1 MFYSERASYNESNY
15 IIGKQTEQMRWRIS
29 TWRKKYKWQKKPL
42 KTYSN
47 LLIIKDMK
55 KKIKYNFHISN
66 NKYQKTE
73 RMFDASVSV
82 VTWAE
87 PYAVIGSMSRKAK
100 HFIWES
106 ILKKLL
112 KAPVFLAQRVLTR
125 HYLILKG

>member
-1 MFYSERASYNESNY
+1 M
-15 IIGKQTEQMRWRIS
+15 
-29 TWRKKYKWQKKPL
+29 

-82 VTWAE
+82 VT
-87 PYAVIGSMSRKAK
+87 
-100 HFIWES
+100 
-106 ILKKLL
+106 
-112 KAPVFLAQRVLTR
+112 
-125 HYLILKG
+125 